1 MIRYALRCEHGHA
14 FDSWFQGSAAYDS
27 QHKRGLVACPVCEST
42 KVDKAIMAPRIAR
55 KGKSKSAP
63 EPVAAPAEDTASAS
77 LVMAPQERELVAKL
91 RELRDH
97 VLKNADNVGKKFSD
111 EARKMHYGDIEHRAI
126 YGEATTEEARA
137 LIDEGVEV
145 APLPVLP
152 GDRN

>member
-1 MIRYALRCEHGHA
+1 
-14 FDSWFQGSAAYDS
+14 
-27 QHKRGLVACPVCEST
+27 
-42 KVDKAIMAPRIAR
+42 
-55 KGKSKSAP
+55 
-63 EPVAAPAEDTASAS
+63 
-77 LVMAPQERELVAKL
+77 MAPQERELVAKL

-137 LIDEGVEV
+137 LIDEGVEGR
-145 APLPVLP
+145 AAADPA